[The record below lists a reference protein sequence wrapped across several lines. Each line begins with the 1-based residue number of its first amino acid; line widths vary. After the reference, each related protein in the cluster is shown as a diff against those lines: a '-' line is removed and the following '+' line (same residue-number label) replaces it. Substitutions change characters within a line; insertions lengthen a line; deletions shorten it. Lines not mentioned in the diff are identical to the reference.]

1 MNTYRWFCF
10 LLIFAFEQETG
21 SAQNLVPNPSFE
33 DINDTIR
40 RFVHEPSEFDSRV
53 KDWTTVNTATPDLI
67 TPDFYAKIVTSSKAQ
82 SGLNT
87 VGIRSALHD
96 DWGIDRNFWGEYVG
110 TKLKDDLIPKRT
122 YHVEY
127 WIRKVKFK
135 SPKVEKSEKMNSNF
149 GIHFYSDALKISEAR
164 MIHAE
169 PQVKADSSIVV
180 TDSAWVKIS
189 VYFTPESKC
198 NKICLGQFCQI
209 DVNPIIME
217 GYYQIDDVLVEELRD
232 FSTFDKK
239 VKLTTGTIIPLN
251 EVQFETGTTKLS
263 NEKSNKQLTELVTY
277 LNMNPKIKVRVNGHT
292 DFVGKKEANI
302 TLSNNRAEF
311 IATYIIQQGIN
322 KERIDWKGFGD
333 ESPIDN
339 NKTKQ
344 GRARNRRVE
353 FEVI

>member
-10 LLIFAFEQETG
+10 LFIFTFEQQMAF
-21 SAQNLVPNPSFE
+21 AQNLVPNPSFE

-40 RFVHEPSEFDSRV
+40 RFVHYPSEFDSRV
-53 KDWTTVNTATPDLI
+53 KDWTTVNTASPDLI
-67 TPDFYAKIVTSSKAQ
+67 TPDFYARGITPSKAH
-82 SGLNT
+82 SGVNMVAIVSVLKD
-87 VGIRSALHD
+87 S
-96 DWGIDRNFWGEYVG
+96 WGININFWGEYVG
-110 TKLKDDLIPKRT
+110 AKLKEDLIPKRT

-127 WIRKVKFK
+127 WIRRAVEKNPTL
-135 SPKVEKSEKMNSNF
+135 SKVEKMNPNF
-149 GIHFYSDALKISEAR
+149 GIHFYWDALKISEAR

-169 PQVKADSSIVV
+169 PQVKGDTTKVV
-180 TDSAWVKIS
+180 TDGAWVKVS
-189 VYFTPESKC
+189 GYFTPQSKC
-198 NKICLGQFCQI
+198 NKISLGQFCPI
-209 DVNPIIME
+209 NENPIIME

-232 FSTFDKK
+232 FGIFDKK

-251 EVQFETGTTKLS
+251 DVQFETGTTKLS

-292 DFVGKKEANI
+292 DFVGKKEANT

-353 FEVI
+353 FEVL

>member
-1 MNTYRWFCF
+1 MC
-10 LLIFAFEQETG
+10 
-21 SAQNLVPNPSFE
+21 SS
-33 DINDTIR
+33 
-40 RFVHEPSEFDSRV
+40 
-53 KDWTTVNTATPDLI
+53 DL
-67 TPDFYAKIVTSSKAQ
+67 
-82 SGLNT
+82 
-87 VGIRSALHD
+87 
-96 DWGIDRNFWGEYVG
+96 
-110 TKLKDDLIPKRT
+110 
-122 YHVEY
+122 
-127 WIRKVKFK
+127 
-135 SPKVEKSEKMNSNF
+135 
-149 GIHFYSDALKISEAR
+149 
-164 MIHAE
+164 
-169 PQVKADSSIVV
+169 
-180 TDSAWVKIS
+180 
-189 VYFTPESKC
+189 
-198 NKICLGQFCQI
+198 
-209 DVNPIIME
+209 E

-232 FSTFDKK
+232 FGTFDKK